1 MKIGMTKQKIWILLD
16 NRMGSRHQA
25 EGIAHYLDLSKF
37 EIINKEITYTRL
49 GALPNIIRGR
59 TLIGLTKNC
68 KKNLTAPYPD
78 IVLSSSRRTAPVARF
93 IKKQNPQTKLIQLL
107 HIGRFG
113 CKDFTYIFAPVHD
126 SHKYTAP
133 NIKYTI
139 GSPHAVTKEK
149 LSNAKQLWKE
159 KFAHLPHPITALI
172 IGGAIKKTQFSAENA
187 LDLAQTIQ
195 KIKQKD
201 HGSLLITTS
210 RRTGKTAEDIIINT
224 LKDIPQYTYLWGN
237 TGDNPYL
244 GFLACADNIIVTGDS
259 VSMCCEATAACKPLQ
274 IFTGKNWL
282 TPKHL
287 RFVESLYT
295 AEFATP
301 LTEENKQITP
311 PSPLNIAKEIA
322 DIINR

>member
-1 MKIGMTKQKIWILLD
+1 MKKTIWILLD

-25 EGIAHYLDLSKF
+25 EGIAHYLDISKF

-49 GALPNIIRGR
+49 AGLPNIIRGR
-59 TLIGLTKNC
+59 TLIGLTKDC
-68 KKNLTAPYPD
+68 KKNLLPPYPD

-93 IKKQNPQTKLIQLL
+93 IKNKNPETKLIQLL

-113 CKDFTYIFAPVHD
+113 IKDFTYIFAPEHD
-126 SHKYTAP
+126 SYKYKAP
-133 NIKYTI
+133 NLKYTI
-139 GSPHAVTKEK
+139 GSPHAITKEK
-149 LSNAKQLWKE
+149 LAEAKQTWQKE
-159 KFAHLPHPITALI
+159 FAHLPHPITALI
-172 IGGAIKKTQFSAENA
+172 IGGAIKKTPFSKENA
-187 LDLAQTIQ
+187 TELAKTVQTI
-195 KIKQKD
+195 KNND

-210 RRTGKTAEDIIINT
+210 RRTGKIAEDIITGT

-244 GFLACADNIIVTGDS
+244 GFLACSDNLVVTGDS

-287 RFVESLYT
+287 RFVDSLYN
-295 AEFATP
+295 AGYATP
-301 LTEENKQITP
+301 LSEKNNQIIP
-311 PSPLNIAKEIA
+311 PLPLNIAQEVA
-322 DIINR
+322 NTINSL